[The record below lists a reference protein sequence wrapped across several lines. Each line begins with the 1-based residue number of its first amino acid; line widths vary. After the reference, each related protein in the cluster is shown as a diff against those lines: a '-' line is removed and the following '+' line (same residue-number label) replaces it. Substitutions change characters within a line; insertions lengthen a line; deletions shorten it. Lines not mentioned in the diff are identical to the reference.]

1 MSSGKEGSG
10 TRWEV
15 REGNECGESLKEY
28 SSE

>member
-10 TRWEV
+10 TKWEAGE
-15 REGNECGESLKEY
+15 RNESEERLKEY